1 MLLQRTKR
9 WVFVF
14 SSLLMMFMMT
24 GCPEPPD
31 GEEPDPSTVV
41 TVIGT
46 TGFSPR
52 QEPTCQFIP
61 QNGGERFRAVTAND
75 RGEFVLFVEPGG
87 QGFVRCRPQALVG
100 LTLSTF
106 VSTVGMSA
114 GETISDEDV
123 TLTTTIIADLIDTQI
138 FLVASPIDPTVR
150 KRELLA
156 DIARGGYPLKAGHS
170 VT

>member
-1 MLLQRTKR
+1 
-9 WVFVF
+9 
-14 SSLLMMFMMT
+14 
-24 GCPEPPD
+24 
-31 GEEPDPSTVV
+31 
-41 TVIGT
+41 
-46 TGFSPR
+46 
-52 QEPTCQFIP
+52 
-61 QNGGERFRAVTAND
+61 
-75 RGEFVLFVEPGG
+75 
-87 QGFVRCRPQALVG
+87 
-100 LTLSTF
+100 
-106 VSTVGMSA
+106 MSA